1 MKRKLSAALCTA
13 LVLAGLTAGCGDPE
27 TKPVQLEGA
36 VYMETGNEEKISGNR
51 RVTYFQE
58 TSEILHNP
66 GMGWVLLEEPLYPGR
81 ATLGWQGDFP
91 EADSV
96 SLSLSWGNVE
106 AADGKYDWSEMDKAI
121 DYWTSLG
128 KKINMRLAT
137 RLKHYRLS
145 AGGSA
150 GLDRG
155 RLRRALYGRT
165 GRRRHRHPALR
176 SGKSD
181 VFEIPRPVCPGF
193 CGALSG

>member
-13 LVLAGLTAGCGDPE
+13 LVLAGLTARCGDPE

-36 VYMETGNEEKISGNR
+36 VYMETGNEEKISGSR
-51 RVTYFQE
+51 RVIYFQE

-106 AADGKYDWSEMDKAI
+106 VADGKYDWSEMDKAI

-128 KKINMRLAT
+128 KKINMRLTTDLNTIGYPLAGVPDWIGDDYGVPYT
-137 RLKHYRLS
+137 VEPGVAPS
-145 AGGSA
+145 A
-150 GLDRG
+150 
-155 RLRRALYGRT
+155 
-165 GRRRHRHPALR
+165 
-176 SGKSD
+176 
-181 VFEIPRPVCPGF
+181 PGF
-193 CGALSG
+193 TIWQIRRF

>member
-51 RVTYFQE
+51 RVIYFQE

-106 AADGKYDWSEMDKAI
+106 AADGKYDCRKWIKPSIIGPLWA
-121 DYWTSLG
+121 
-128 KKINMRLAT
+128 
-137 RLKHYRLS
+137 
-145 AGGSA
+145 
-150 GLDRG
+150 
-155 RLRRALYGRT
+155 RR
-165 GRRRHRHPALR
+165 
-176 SGKSD
+176 S
-181 VFEIPRPVCPGF
+181 I
-193 CGALSG
+193 CGWLQT